1 MDTQIHIP
9 YMCTPTFR
17 HTHRHTC
24 THTHRKQA
32 HHTST
37 PPYTHRHT
45 RIQAHTCTPQQ
56 IHTEAYPWEPED
68 HGFLPAPAPALREPG
83 PSFPG
88 GAPGPALA
96 QEADRHSC
104 DGICSLVGTGA
115 ALGLALR
122 PCSLH
127 GWAGW
132 EDLCWGLRTGRR
144 ARGLGTQLSGR

>member
-24 THTHRKQA
+24 THTHIENRHTIQA
-32 HHTST
+32 LPHTHT
-37 PPYTHRHT
+37 QTHT

-56 IHTEAYPWEPED
+56 THTEAYPWEPED

-96 QEADRHSC
+96 QEAAHRVDRRLIHRAVVELLIENVHLGQA
-104 DGICSLVGTGA
+104 DPGA
-115 ALGLALR
+115 
-122 PCSLH
+122 
-127 GWAGW
+127 
-132 EDLCWGLRTGRR
+132 GRR
-144 ARGLGTQLSGR
+144 